1 MEWLLRIED
10 LQESI
15 ENPTWEE
22 VYQYLLDGK
31 RVTAVYLES
40 KDGFLMAGGGE
51 VIKGRT
57 RYIVEYF
64 NQGGRVIE
72 GDSAILINEDGN
84 EDLQDLVDE
93 DEDFI
98 HMNINQ
104 VGTDV
109 FCHLVDFPKVVSAFR
124 HFYETGRLFEDLSWE

>member
-1 MEWLLRIED
+1 M
-10 LQESI
+10 
-15 ENPTWEE
+15 
-22 VYQYLLDGK
+22 
-31 RVTAVYLES
+31 
-40 KDGFLMAGGGE
+40 
-51 VIKGRT
+51 IKGRT

-72 GDSAILINEDGN
+72 GDSAILINEDEN

-109 FCHLVDFPKVVSAFR
+109 FVGHLVEFPQVVSAFR
-124 HFYETGRLFEDLSWE
+124 HFYETGRLSEDLSWE

>member
-1 MEWLLRIED
+1 
-10 LQESI
+10 
-15 ENPTWEE
+15 
-22 VYQYLLDGK
+22 
-31 RVTAVYLES
+31 
-40 KDGFLMAGGGE
+40 MAGGGE

-109 FCHLVDFPKVVSAFR
+109 FFVILLTFR
-124 HFYETGRLFEDLSWE
+124 KSLAPSVTFTKREGSSRIYPGNK

>member
-1 MEWLLRIED
+1 MMEWLLRIED

-98 HMNINQ
+98 HMNIKQ

-109 FCHLVDFPKVVSAFR
+109 FLSSC
-124 HFYETGRLFEDLSWE
+124 RLSESR